1 MSEKRS
7 LLTSQEK
14 KAYLERYKEADREID
29 RLCEELS
36 RWRAL
41 ATKITPVLS
50 QEPAGSCEGGNQI
63 ELAVEKIIALEGQIN
78 ARYSQTLEKPETSN
92 KMRIM
97 SYFFGQMRNPRLYSL
112 WNTMRHRCEDPKR
125 ESYQRYGGRGIKV
138 CQEWHDANTFMDWAE
153 SHGYKPGLQL
163 DRIDNDGDYSP
174 ENCRWVTAKDNSRN
188 KRTNRLLT
196 INGKT
201 KTVSEWCEVYDVS
214 PYTVYWWIREK
225 GYKYAEEKVQSQNTR
240 APILSER
247 EMEMLNGKENP

>member
-1 MSEKRS
+1 MAADLSGEGSKMNNDIRAALLGDKEVAKRLTDAGV
-7 LLTSQEK
+7 LLP
-14 KAYLERYKEADREID
+14 YPYKD
-29 RLCEELS
+29 
-36 RWRAL
+36 
-41 ATKITPVLS
+41 
-50 QEPAGSCEGGNQI
+50 GSWQ
-63 ELAVEKIIALEGQIN
+63 
-78 ARYSQTLEKPETSN
+78 
-92 KMRIM
+92 
-97 SYFFGQMRNPRLYSL
+97 RNPRLYSL

-153 SHGYKPGLQL
+153 LHGYKPGLQL

-174 ENCRWVTAKDNSRN
+174 ENCRWVTAKENSRN

-225 GYKYAEEKVQSQNTR
+225 GYKYAEEKVQSRNTR
-240 APILSER
+240 APILSEA
-247 EMEMLNGKENP
+247 EIQKLEGNT

>member
-1 MSEKRS
+1 MDRDIRLALLGDHEAAKRLTETGV
-7 LLTSQEK
+7 LLP
-14 KAYLERYKEADREID
+14 YPYKD
-29 RLCEELS
+29 
-36 RWRAL
+36 
-41 ATKITPVLS
+41 
-50 QEPAGSCEGGNQI
+50 GSWQ
-63 ELAVEKIIALEGQIN
+63 
-78 ARYSQTLEKPETSN
+78 
-92 KMRIM
+92 
-97 SYFFGQMRNPRLYSL
+97 RNPRLYSL

-153 SHGYKPGLQL
+153 LHGYKPGLQL

-174 ENCRWVTAKDNSRN
+174 ENCRWVTAKENSRN

-225 GYKYAEEKVQSQNTR
+225 GYKYAEEKVQSRNTR

-247 EMEMLNGKENP
+247 EMEMLEGME

>member
-1 MSEKRS
+1 MDDIKLALLGNREAAKR
-7 LLTSQEK
+7 LTD
-14 KAYLERYKEADREID
+14 AGVLPYPYKD
-29 RLCEELS
+29 
-36 RWRAL
+36 
-41 ATKITPVLS
+41 
-50 QEPAGSCEGGNQI
+50 GSWQ
-63 ELAVEKIIALEGQIN
+63 
-78 ARYSQTLEKPETSN
+78 
-92 KMRIM
+92 
-97 SYFFGQMRNPRLYSL
+97 RNPRLYSL

-174 ENCRWVTAKDNSRN
+174 ENCRWVTAKENSRN

-225 GYKYAEEKVQSQNTR
+225 GYKYAEKKVQSRNTR
-240 APILSER
+240 APILSAE
-247 EMEMLNGKENP
+247 EMEMKRLEALYDKDV

>member
-1 MSEKRS
+1 MSMNQGDVNLALHGDHEAAKR
-7 LLTSQEK
+7 LTE
-14 KAYLERYKEADREID
+14 
-29 RLCEELS
+29 
-36 RWRAL
+36 
-41 ATKITPVLS
+41 
-50 QEPAGSCEGGNQI
+50 EGGLPYPYKDGSWQ
-63 ELAVEKIIALEGQIN
+63 
-78 ARYSQTLEKPETSN
+78 
-92 KMRIM
+92 
-97 SYFFGQMRNPRLYSL
+97 RNPRLYSL

-174 ENCRWVTAKDNSRN
+174 ENCRWVTAKENSRN

-225 GYKYAEEKVQSQNTR
+225 GCKYAEEKVQSRNTR
-240 APILSER
+240 APILSAE
-247 EMEMLNGKENP
+247 ELEELSHG